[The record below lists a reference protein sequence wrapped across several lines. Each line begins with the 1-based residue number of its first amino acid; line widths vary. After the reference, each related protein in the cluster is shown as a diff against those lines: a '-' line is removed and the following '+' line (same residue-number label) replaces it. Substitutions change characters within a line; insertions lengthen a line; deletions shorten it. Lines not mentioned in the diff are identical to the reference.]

1 MKNNPNFFSSQFK
14 QINFLLNKID
24 FKKINQIVDLILSV
38 KKNKRKVIIVGNGG
52 SASTASH
59 FSADLSVNGK
69 IKTISFNEYNIITA
83 LSNDFGY
90 EKWVEKCVEIY
101 GKKKDV
107 LILIS
112 CSGNS
117 KNLVNANKLALKKG
131 MKVITITGCS
141 KKNKL
146 NSNDKN
152 LRVWIDSKEYNIIEI
167 VHHTLLLTIID
178 NIIMKHKK

>member
-1 MKNNPNFFSSQFK
+1 MKNNLNFFSNQFK
-14 QINFLLNKID
+14 KINFLLCSID
-24 FKKINQIVDLILSV
+24 LKKIKQIVDSILKV
-38 KKNKRKVIIVGNGG
+38 KKNKGKVIIVGNGG

-59 FSADLSVNGK
+59 FSVDLSVNGK
-69 IKTISFNEYNIITA
+69 IKTISFNEYNLITA

-90 EKWVEKCVEIY
+90 EKWVEKSIEIY
-101 GKKKDV
+101 GKKMDL

-131 MKVITITGCS
+131 IKVITITGCS

-146 NSNDKN
+146 NSNKKN
-152 LRVWIDSKEYNIIEI
+152 LRIWIDSKDYNIIEI

-178 NIIMKHKK
+178 NLMKHNK

>member
-1 MKNNPNFFSSQFK
+1 MKNNFNFFSNQFK
-14 QINFLLNKID
+14 KINFLLNTID
-24 FKKINQIVDLILSV
+24 FKKIKQIVDLILNV
-38 KKNKRKVIIVGNGG
+38 KKNKSKVIIVGNGG

-59 FSADLSVNGK
+59 FSTDLSVNGK
-69 IKTISFNEYNIITA
+69 IKTISFNEYNLITA

-101 GKKKDV
+101 GKKKDL
-107 LILIS
+107 LIIIS

-117 KNLVNANKLALKKG
+117 KNLVRANKLALKKT

-146 NSNDKN
+146 NSNNKN
-152 LRVWIDSKEYNIIEI
+152 LRIWIDSKEYNVIEI

-178 NIIMKHKK
+178 NIMNHNK